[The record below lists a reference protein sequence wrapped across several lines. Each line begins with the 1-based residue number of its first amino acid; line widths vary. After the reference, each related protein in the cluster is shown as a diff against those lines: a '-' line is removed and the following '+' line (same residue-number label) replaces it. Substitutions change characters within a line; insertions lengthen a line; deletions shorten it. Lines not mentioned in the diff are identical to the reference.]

1 MQGSR
6 SFDLSNEN
14 CSPMKT
20 LVAEITVPV
29 RFSETDAMGVVWHG
43 NYLKFFE
50 DAREEFGRIYQV
62 DYLDVHKRG
71 YFIPIVKSEINHKAS
86 IFYGERARVKAILEQ
101 HDAAKIV
108 FRYEITNE
116 NTGQIAATG
125 MTMQVFM
132 FASDRTLELIK
143 PEFYAAW
150 EAKQDWI
157 DA

>member
-1 MQGSR
+1 
-6 SFDLSNEN
+6 
-14 CSPMKT
+14 MKI
-20 LVAEITVPV
+20 LKAEITVPV

-50 DAREEFGRIYQV
+50 DAREEFGRKYQI
-62 DYLDVHKRG
+62 DYLDIHKRG

-86 IFYGERARVKAILEQ
+86 VFYGEKVRIVAVLEQ

-108 FRYEITNE
+108 FRYEVYNDH
-116 NTGQIAATG
+116 TGKLAATG

-132 FASDRTLELIK
+132 FSSDRTLELLK
-143 PEFYAAW
+143 PDFYATW
-150 EAKQDWI
+150 EQAQHWI